1 MDIAAYEASIKRL
14 ARAREERK
22 KWDEIEKTE
31 REKLIAAIG
40 VGVGTIDGAPVVMV
54 TENSRKHFDQAS
66 LKRDHPR
73 VHARYVTETEFVTV
87 RLI

>member
-1 MDIAAYEASIKRL
+1 MDIADYESSIKRL
-14 ARAREERK
+14 AKAREERK
-22 KWDEIEKTE
+22 KWEEIEKIE
-31 REKLIAAIG
+31 RDKLIAAVG

-54 TENSRKHFDQAS
+54 TENTRKHFDQAS

-73 VHARYVTETEFVTV
+73 IHARYVTETEFVTV